1 MKDSPSAESETDV
14 SIKNSAIHVPCEI
27 ASPSRRSFLGKLGG
41 VATVAVA
48 SGAMATLEPLI
59 AGKDAYA
66 RADEVGPLTD
76 QQRADAAFNLRVNQA
91 TTQHNLPLVQH
102 PSNSDETLY
111 PDKGAS
117 YSKCLP
123 HDSYGRVDL
132 DAYNSLLNA
141 LTTGNPSDF
150 ATIPLG
156 GTALL
161 TNPQAGLAYD
171 LEGKD
176 GHNFTVDPAPP
187 MAGTQLAAEMVEL
200 YWASLL
206 RDLPFTSYASNAYAG
221 KAASELGSLSGYAG
235 PRNNSGQVTTNELFR
250 GIFAGETT
258 GPYASQFMLLPTV
271 MGTQPIIQ
279 RINTFAAGVDY
290 LTDFVS
296 YVTVQNGGS
305 TGDSIVYDPI
315 QRYIRDGRSLAS
327 ITRMDV
333 LYQEYLVALLVL
345 MNLNAP
351 YNPGN
356 PYLSSATQLGFGTF
370 GPPDFAGTLGEVANR
385 AAQAAWFQKWFVHRR
400 ARPEVTGGITHLIKT
415 GQGSFTDVT
424 LSSDLLNSKGLA
436 YSFAKHG
443 SYLLAQAFPEGSPT
457 HPSYPTGH
465 GTVGGACITVLKFFF
480 DGNFVIPNPMVANT
494 AGTALL
500 PYAGTPLTVNGELN
514 KLGHNVT
521 FGHGLHAGIHYRSD
535 SDESLMLG
543 EAIALSILQDKA
555 ATYNEP
561 FSVNITKFDGTIAT
575 VSNQS

>member
-480 DGNFVIPNPMVANT
+480 DGNFVIPNPMVAEYRRNRVT
-494 AGTALL
+494 AIRWHAIDGKRRTQQARSQRNLRPRTPCRNPL
-500 PYAGTPLTVNGELN
+500 PQRQRRIAD
-514 KLGHNVT
+514 
-521 FGHGLHAGIHYRSD
+521 ARRSHR
-535 SDESLMLG
+535 SEHSSG
-543 EAIALSILQDKA
+543 
-555 ATYNEP
+555 
-561 FSVNITKFDGTIAT
+561 
-575 VSNQS
+575 